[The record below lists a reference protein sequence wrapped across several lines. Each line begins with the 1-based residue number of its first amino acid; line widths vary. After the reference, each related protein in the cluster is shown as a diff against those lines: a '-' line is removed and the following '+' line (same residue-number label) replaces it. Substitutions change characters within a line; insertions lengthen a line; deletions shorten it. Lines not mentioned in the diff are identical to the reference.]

1 MSARPRLEGRG
12 LTREFRP
19 RRGDV
24 VRAVD
29 NVSFSISEGEA
40 FGLVG
45 ESGSGKS
52 TTARCVVRLLE
63 PTSGEISLLGRDVLA
78 ASHRELQQLR
88 RDMQIVFQDPYA
100 SLNPR
105 MSVEALITEGMLVH
119 QLSDSRAGRRKRA
132 IDLLELVGLG
142 EEHLRRHPRSF
153 SGGQRQRISIARALA
168 VEPKLLVCDEPVSA
182 VDVSVQAQI
191 LNLFKELQDQL
202 GLTMLFIAHDL
213 AVVRH
218 LCDRVAVMSQGQIV
232 ETGTREEIYRAPQH
246 PYTRELLLA
255 APVPDPEGE
264 IDRRR
269 RRTEQAV
276 GPAAVTENSGSND

>member
-1 MSARPRLEGRG
+1 VSTEPLRDVRG

-19 RRGDV
+19 RRGEI

-29 NVSFSISEGEA
+29 NVSFSIVEGEA

-52 TTARCVVRLLE
+52 TTARCVVRLIE

-78 ASHRELQQLR
+78 ASHGELQRLR
-88 RDMQIVFQDPYA
+88 HEMQIVFQDPYA

-119 QLSDSRAGRRKRA
+119 HLAGTRAARRRRA

-191 LNLFKELQDQL
+191 LNLFKELQEQL
-202 GLTMLFIAHDL
+202 GLTLLFIAHDL

-218 LCDRVAVMSQGQIV
+218 LCDRIAVMSQGQIV
-232 ETGTREEIYRAPQH
+232 ETGTREEIYGTPKH
-246 PYTRELLLA
+246 SYTQDLLLA
-255 APVPDPEGE
+255 APVPDPERE
-264 IDRRR
+264 IERRR
-269 RRTEQAV
+269 RRTEQTVAL
-276 GPAAVTENSGSND
+276 AANDNSPSDD

>member
-1 MSARPRLEGRG
+1 VSAKPLLEVRG

-19 RRGDV
+19 RRGDTI
-24 VRAVD
+24 RAVD
-29 NVSFSISEGEA
+29 DVSFSIGEGEA

-52 TTARCVVRLLE
+52 TTARCIVRLIE

-78 ASHRELQQLR
+78 ASHGELQRLR
-88 RDMQIVFQDPYA
+88 REMQIIFQDPYA

-105 MSVEALITEGMLVH
+105 MSVEALISEGMLVH
-119 QLSDSRAGRRKRA
+119 QLGDSRAARRKRA
-132 IDLLELVGLG
+132 IELLELVGLG
-142 EEHLRRHPRSF
+142 AEHLRRHPRSF

-168 VEPKLLVCDEPVSA
+168 VQPKLLVCDEPVSA

-191 LNLFKELQDQL
+191 LNLFKELQEQL
-202 GLTMLFIAHDL
+202 GLTLLFIAHDL

-218 LCDRVAVMSQGQIV
+218 LCDRIAVMSQGQIV
-232 ETGTREEIYRAPQH
+232 ETGTREEIYGAPKH
-246 PYTRELLLA
+246 PYTRDLLLA
-255 APVPDPEGE
+255 APVPDPERE
-264 IDRRR
+264 IARRR

-276 GPAAVTENSGSND
+276 GLAAAKESSGPND

>member
-1 MSARPRLEGRG
+1 VSAEPLLEIRG

-19 RRGDV
+19 RRGEV

-29 NVSFSISEGEA
+29 NVSFSITQGEA

-52 TTARCVVRLLE
+52 TTARCVVRLIE
-63 PTSGEISLLGRDVLA
+63 PTSGEILLLGRDVLA
-78 ASHRELQQLR
+78 ASPGELQRLR
-88 RDMQIVFQDPYA
+88 REMQIVFQDPYA

-105 MSVEALITEGMLVH
+105 MSVEALITEGMNVH
-119 QLSDSRAGRRKRA
+119 HLADTRAARRRRA
-132 IDLLELVGLG
+132 IELLELVGLG
-142 EEHLRRHPRSF
+142 EAHLRRHPRSF

-191 LNLFKELQDQL
+191 LNLFKELQEQL
-202 GLTMLFIAHDL
+202 GLTLLFIAHDL

-218 LCDRVAVMSQGQIV
+218 LCDRIAVMRQGQIV
-232 ETGTREEIYRAPQH
+232 ETGTREEIYGAPKH
-246 PYTRELLLA
+246 PYTRDLLLA
-255 APVPDPEGE
+255 APVPDPERE
-264 IDRRR
+264 IERRR
-269 RRTEQAV
+269 RRIEQTVAL
-276 GPAAVTENSGSND
+276 AAANDNPLPDD

>member
-1 MSARPRLEGRG
+1 VSTQPLLEVRR

-19 RRGDV
+19 RRGDT

-29 NVSFSISEGEA
+29 NVSFSIGEGEA

-52 TTARCVVRLLE
+52 TIARCVVRLLE

-78 ASHRELQQLR
+78 ASHEELQRLR
-88 RDMQIVFQDPYA
+88 RDMQIIFQDPYA

-105 MSVEALITEGMLVH
+105 MTVEALITEGMLVH
-119 QLSDSRAGRRKRA
+119 RLADSRAKRRRRA
-132 IDLLELVGLG
+132 SELLELVGLG

-191 LNLFKELQDQL
+191 LNLFKELQEQL
-202 GLTMLFIAHDL
+202 GLTLLFIAHDL

-218 LCDRVAVMSQGQIV
+218 LCNRIAVMSQGQIV
-232 ETGTREEIYRAPQH
+232 ETGTRKEIYDAPQH
-246 PYTRELLLA
+246 PYTRALLHA
-255 APVPDPEGE
+255 APGPDPERE
-264 IDRRR
+264 MERRR
-269 RRTEQAV
+269 RRTEQTLSLAT
-276 GPAAVTENSGSND
+276 ASENSRSNH

>member
-1 MSARPRLEGRG
+1 VSDEPLLEVRG
-12 LTREFRP
+12 LTKEFGS
-19 RRGDV
+19 RRGDAL
-24 VRAVD
+24 RAVD
-29 NVSFSISEGEA
+29 DVSFAVGAGET

-52 TTARCVVRLLE
+52 TTARCIVRLVE
-63 PTSGEISLLGRDVLA
+63 PTAGTVRLLGRDVLA
-78 ASHRELQQLR
+78 ASHGELLRLR

-105 MSVEALITEGMLVH
+105 MSVEALVTEGMLVH
-119 QLSDSRAGRRKRA
+119 GLADSRGERRTRA
-132 IDLLELVGLG
+132 VELLELVGLG

-191 LNLFKELQDQL
+191 LNLFKDLQERL
-202 GLTMLFIAHDL
+202 GLTLLFIAHDL

-218 LCDRVAVMSQGQIV
+218 LCDRIAVMSKGRIV
-232 ETGTREEIYRAPQH
+232 ETGTREEIYGAPKH
-246 PYTRELLLA
+246 PYTRDLLLA
-255 APVPDPEGE
+255 APVPDPERE
-264 IDRRR
+264 LERRR
-269 RRTEQAV
+269 RRSQQAA
-276 GPAAVTENSGSND
+276 GAIAGAGSPPAS